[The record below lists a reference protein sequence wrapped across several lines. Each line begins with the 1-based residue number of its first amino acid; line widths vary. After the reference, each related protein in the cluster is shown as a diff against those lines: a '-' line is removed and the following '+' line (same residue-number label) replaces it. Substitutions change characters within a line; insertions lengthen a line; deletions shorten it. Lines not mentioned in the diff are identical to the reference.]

1 MKIYFN
7 LNTVAGKVLENL
19 VPLGL
24 LRILLFCKLFVSV
37 VGEGQIFCPMSA
49 FSAFLCVCVSFLFSF
64 EKK

>member
-19 VPLGL
+19 VLLGL

-49 FSAFLCVCVSFLFSF
+49 FSAFFMCMCFFSVF
-64 EKK
+64 F